1 MTHVLVSDI
10 ELSTAGNTQASSLDD
25 ANNLLYVAN
34 GQHISIINTTT
45 QLEIE
50 TIDCSETSSGSS
62 QVQDILVDSIRNKLY
77 ITAGY
82 YFLVYDLSTASFTT
96 QLGPINSEGLNVLH
110 KIVIHESENKIY
122 VQDQYNSILIINIED
137 YSLIETVSNIA
148 NSTLQFRNADI
159 YDEDVRVTTTTTRSP
174 NSEYLLLSA
183 NSESSNVSIFD
194 TLSDTRLDIP
204 TGSSTYPQRIAYH
217 SANRL
222 AYVTNYNSN
231 KISILDIDTNSI
243 NNTITVPRGI
253 SDIVIDESR
262 NIMFAINSLDNTMLT
277 INLTDNSTFN
287 TIDLNLRPIRLFYVT
302 SLGAIFISASDSSD
316 GVTDNRIL
324 ILNTS
329 SFELSTW
336 LFRPFTQTCEPFTL
350 HYYEN
355 TVDLIPQK
363 TLYVASPECNVLYRY
378 ERDETYDLFTSSLSI
393 RYREAISVGRI
404 YDIVAS
410 SQNNLLYISSQSE
423 DKIYV
428 VNPNIMSQIYFKI
441 PVASGPASLSLDEN
455 DNRLYVSHPLTNK
468 ITVINTYNHTVI
480 SEIDTQ
486 EFPDGIMN
494 INPTPPTTL
503 PPEANTLTIPSMEI
517 NHDEEDYVVFYG
529 QPNDTLQYNK
539 IATGDINIP
548 LVIKELY
555 IYIDENGDGNSVLS
569 NRITV
574 PQEYINQQGVFVLT
588 SNLHSYTS
596 NFAAGEDYGDHRRI
610 YLKRV
615 LS

>member
-1 MTHVLVSDI
+1 MTHVPVSDI
-10 ELSTAGNTQASSLDD
+10 ELSTAGNMQASSLDD

-34 GQHISIINTTT
+34 GQNISIINTTT

-50 TIDCSETSSGSS
+50 TIYCSAG
-62 QVQDILVDSIRNKLY
+62 VIQDILVDTSRNKLY

-96 QLGPINSEGLNVLH
+96 QLGPMNSEGLNILH
-110 KIVIHESENKIY
+110 KIIIHESENKIY
-122 VQDQYNSILIINIED
+122 VQDRYNLIGVINIAD
-137 YSLIETVSNIA
+137 YSFIETISG
-148 NSTLQFRNADI
+148 SLYTTSLQYRNADI

-183 NSESSNVSIFD
+183 NSESNNLSIFD
-194 TLSDTRLDIP
+194 TLSDTRLDIS
-204 TGSSTYPQRIAYH
+204 TGTDTYPQQMVYN
-217 SANRL
+217 SNTRL

-231 KISILDIDTNSI
+231 KISILNIDTNSI

-262 NIMFAINSLDNTMLT
+262 NIMFAINSLDKTMLT

-287 TIDLNLRPIRLFYVT
+287 TIDLNLRPIRLFHAP

-316 GVTDNRIL
+316 GVTDHRIL

-336 LFRPFTQTCEPFTL
+336 LFRPSNQTCEPFTL

-355 TVDLIPQK
+355 TVDSVPKK
-363 TLYVASPECNVLYRY
+363 TLYVSSPECNVLYRY

-393 RYREAISVGRI
+393 RYREAMSVGGI

-428 VNPNIMSQIYFKI
+428 VNPNDISEEYFKI
-441 PVASGPASLSLDEN
+441 PVSAGPASLSLDEN
-455 DNRLYVSHPLTNK
+455 DNRLYVSHPLINK

-588 SNLHSYTS
+588 SNLTSYTS

-610 YLKRV
+610 YL
-615 LS
+615 S